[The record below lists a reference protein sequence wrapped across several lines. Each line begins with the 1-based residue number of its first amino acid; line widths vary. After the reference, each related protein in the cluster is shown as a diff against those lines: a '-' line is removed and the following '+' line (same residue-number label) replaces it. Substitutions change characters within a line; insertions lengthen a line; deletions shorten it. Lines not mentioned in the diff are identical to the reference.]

1 MKSSKEIL
9 LEYKVNNLR
18 AFFIKTNDYP
28 TWIVTNVMDVE
39 LQKSFKS
46 SNTTSSI
53 GFETNNNKTKEG
65 ISYYFLF
72 LEVKVHKLYGK

>member
-1 MKSSKEIL
+1 
-9 LEYKVNNLR
+9 
-18 AFFIKTNDYP
+18 
-28 TWIVTNVMDVE
+28 MDVE
-39 LQKSFKS
+39 LQKPFKS

-65 ISYYFLF
+65 ISCYFLF

>member
-1 MKSSKEIL
+1 
-9 LEYKVNNLR
+9 
-18 AFFIKTNDYP
+18 
-28 TWIVTNVMDVE
+28 MDVE